1 MNAGLDDRANGGKA
15 VRKDYRGRTAYVE
28 GNTVRKLQT
37 TEAYPRRERTF
48 EQSEQVR
55 KQRKAQQRRI
65 HRANKMNFLYTAA
78 VTTVVA
84 VIFVICYQYLNLQT
98 VVKNNAAQVAELEAK
113 LNTLTAENDELD
125 VEISAGI
132 DYDAIYETAVNELGM
147 VYPERSQVIRYE
159 AGESE
164 YVKQYQDIP
173 ESK

>member
-1 MNAGLDDRANGGKA
+1 MNAGLNDKANGGKA
-15 VRKDYRGRTAYVE
+15 VRKDYRGKTAYVQ

-37 TEAYPRRERTF
+37 AEAYPNRERKL
-48 EQSEQVR
+48 EQSEQERQLR
-55 KQRKAQQRRI
+55 KEQQRRI
-65 HRANKMNFLYTAA
+65 HRANKINFIYTAA

-84 VIFVICYQYLNLQT
+84 VIFAICYQYLNLQT
-98 VVKNNAAQVAELEAK
+98 AVKNNAAQVAELEAK
-113 LNTLTAENDELD
+113 LNTLTAENDELE
-125 VEISAGI
+125 VEINAGI

-173 ESK
+173 GSK